1 MNPSLSFIVSQEGAE
16 TVAWGVAVRQAQGVG
31 DELIKSPTRPGI
43 LNIFYLAV
51 PPTLLP
57 TSCGQTTL
65 RVTAQVIFLFYT

>member
-31 DELIKSPTRPGI
+31 DELIKSPESIRI
-43 LNIFYLAV
+43 LNVFYLAV

-57 TSCGQTTL
+57 TSCGETTL
-65 RVTAQVIFLFYT
+65 KVTVQIIFLFYT